1 MRPASFA
8 DTLYALGHW
17 LMSEDRPGDAAHVYR
32 AMLTTVPAD
41 ERGWLG
47 LAGAHELRGEDDVAD
62 GLYRLAETAVPSSY
76 RAALGRARLLRR
88 REAESGLDEAYERAV
103 DRARAVGE
111 DEHAR
116 AIEDE
121 WRLA

>member
-47 LAGAHELRGEDDVAD
+47 LAGTTSSVVRTTSP
-62 GLYRLAETAVPSSY
+62 TASTASPRPPS
-76 RAALGRARLLRR
+76 RART
-88 REAESGLDEAYERAV
+88 APPSGGPAS
-103 DRARAVGE
+103 
-111 DEHAR
+111 
-116 AIEDE
+116 
-121 WRLA
+121 